1 MRVTLLCPELLFGT
15 KIEGALRAAGHDVQR
30 WDDPDAVRATV
41 EKGDVLVVDLTDPDL
56 DGASAIARLYEQRAL
71 EGVWTLGF
79 YSHVDTETKRR
90 ADEAGFHRVVPR
102 SRMAREG
109 PALVEALAA
118 GPTA

>member
-1 MRVTLLCPELLFGT
+1 MRVALLCPELLFGT

-30 WDDPDAVRATV
+30 WDEPEAVRATV

-56 DGASAIARLYEQRAL
+56 DGASAIERLRDRGAL

-79 YSHVDTETKRR
+79 YSHVDVATKQR
-90 ADEAGFHRVVPR
+90 AEQAGFDRVVPR

-109 PALVEALAA
+109 PALVEKLASA
-118 GPTA
+118 